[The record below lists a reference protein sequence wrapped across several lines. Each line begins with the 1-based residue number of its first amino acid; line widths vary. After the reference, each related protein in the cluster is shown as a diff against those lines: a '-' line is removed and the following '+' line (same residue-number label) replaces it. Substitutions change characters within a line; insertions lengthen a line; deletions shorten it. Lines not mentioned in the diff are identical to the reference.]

1 MKHPHPMTV
10 VVEIV
15 VPMVSDVDSAA
26 ADNALGMITDHME
39 ALGFP
44 WHIDDV
50 YADADLRRSADAG
63 GAS

>member
-1 MKHPHPMTV
+1 MTV

-15 VPMVSDVDSAA
+15 VPMVHDVDSAA
-26 ADNALGMITDHME
+26 ADNALGMITDHMK

-44 WHIDDV
+44 WHIEEV
-50 YADADLRRSADAG
+50 YGDEREG

>member
-1 MKHPHPMTV
+1 MTV

-15 VPMVSDVDSAA
+15 VPMVHDVESAA

-50 YADADLRRSADAG
+50 YADADLRRNADEG
-63 GAS
+63 GDGDA

>member
-1 MKHPHPMTV
+1 VNRPMTV

-15 VPMVSDVDSAA
+15 VPMVHDVESAA
-26 ADNALGMITDHME
+26 ADNALGMITDHMK

-50 YADADLRRSADAG
+50 YADEG
-63 GAS
+63 GAA